1 MIRLA
6 CLFVIGLA
14 ALAPAWQPQASKIV
28 AIRGATV
35 IPVTGAPPIPSATIV
50 IRDDR
55 IAAIGPAAVTDL
67 PDGAHVIEA
76 AGQFVVPGLIEMHAH
91 LSKLRGSAMGLFVA
105 NGVTTLRDMGGDHG
119 ELLQWRREIRDGRR
133 LGPRMVIAGPYLE
146 SARNIERM
154 RKDPP
159 EARVEPFERLRI
171 PIGSPEEAARV
182 VQRLAA
188 TELDFLKIRTVQNR
202 ETYFAINRAAAEHG
216 LKLVGHVTGIP
227 PDVVLEAG
235 QDCVDH
241 PFYPS
246 ADGTREERLETWRRF
261 ARKGVPIVPTL
272 ITLEASLTPSDR
284 LRAIVEDDEGRIEP
298 RRRYLSLFTIRDWR
312 EQALEASDE
321 RRAALIKLREVVLR
335 DLREMHEAGMDI
347 LAGSDA
353 AVINIYPGWSLHDE
367 MAIFV
372 KEIGMTAAEALERGT
387 WRSARFLGLGDS
399 IGTIERGK
407 IADLVILDAD
417 PLADIANTRKIA
429 AVVLR
434 GVVYD
439 RPAIARILSEVSA
452 APDRRKDDWGR
463 SASRGAS
470 AEGSSRPAAPRRGSS
485 AGRSG
490 FRGAPSLRP

>member
-1 MIRLA
+1 
-6 CLFVIGLA
+6 
-14 ALAPAWQPQASKIV
+14 
-28 AIRGATV
+28 
-35 IPVTGAPPIPSATIV
+35 
-50 IRDDR
+50 
-55 IAAIGPAAVTDL
+55 
-67 PDGAHVIEA
+67 
-76 AGQFVVPGLIEMHAH
+76 
-91 LSKLRGSAMGLFVA
+91 
-105 NGVTTLRDMGGDHG
+105 
-119 ELLQWRREIRDGRR
+119 
-133 LGPRMVIAGPYLE
+133 
-146 SARNIERM
+146 
-154 RKDPP
+154 
-159 EARVEPFERLRI
+159 
-171 PIGSPEEAARV
+171 

-188 TELDFLKIRTVQNR
+188 TELDFLKIRTVQDR
-202 ETYFAINRAAAEHG
+202 DTYLAINRAAAEHG

-246 ADGTREERLETWRRF
+246 VDGTRDERLETWRRF

-284 LRAIVEDDEGRIEP
+284 LRAILEDEEGRIEP

-312 EQALEASDE
+312 EQAVEASDE
-321 RRAALIKLREVVLR
+321 RRAALMKLREVVLR

-367 MAIFV
+367 MALFV

-439 RPAIARILSEVSA
+439 RPAIARILSDVSA

-490 FRGAPSLRP
+490 FRDAPSPRP